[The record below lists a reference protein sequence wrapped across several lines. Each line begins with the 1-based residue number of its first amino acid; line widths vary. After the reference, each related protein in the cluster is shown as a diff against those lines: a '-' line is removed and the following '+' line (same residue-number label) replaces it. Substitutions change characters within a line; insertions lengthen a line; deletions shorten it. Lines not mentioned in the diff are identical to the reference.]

1 MKATDFNILDEMKRE
16 ELSDFREIF
25 TEVCFKKGQ
34 IIFTP
39 DQDQNLAFIISQG
52 RARVYLAYGDKEFS
66 LSILGLGELFSTH
79 AECYVEALD
88 DCCLL
93 MADVNVLGR
102 YMAKVPSLTRTMV
115 RVLGRILKNSVSVI
129 GSLAFKDINRR
140 LIDYILYRVEQE
152 GSGKSNCEI
161 ELGLTVEQLAGL
173 MGASRQTVS
182 TLLSALERDRLI
194 EKTGRG
200 KYRIASVSA
209 LRQLVLDT

>member
-1 MKATDFNILDEMKRE
+1 MKATDFNILDEMKKD
-16 ELSDFREIF
+16 ELSAFREIF

-39 DQDQNLAFIISQG
+39 DQDENLAFIISEG

-79 AECYVEALD
+79 ADCYVEALD

-93 MADVNVLGR
+93 MADVRILGR
-102 YMAKVPSLTRTMV
+102 YIAEVPTLTRTMV
-115 RVLGRILKNSVSVI
+115 RVLGRILKNSVGII
-129 GSLAFKDINRR
+129 GSLAFKDINKR
-140 LIDYILYRVEQE
+140 LIDYILYRAGQE
-152 GSGKSNCEI
+152 NCAESGCEI

-182 TLLSALERDRLI
+182 TLLNGLERDQLI
-194 EKTGRG
+194 EKRGRG
-200 KYRIASVSA
+200 RYRIISIVA
-209 LRQLVLDT
+209 LKQCVVE

>member
-1 MKATDFNILDEMKRE
+1 MKATNFNILDEMKRE
-16 ELSDFREIF
+16 ELSDFRDIF

-39 DQDQNLAFIISQG
+39 DQDENLAFIISQG

-93 MADVNVLGR
+93 MTNVGALGR
-102 YMAKVPSLTRTMV
+102 YMTEVPALTRTMV
-115 RVLGRILKNSVSVI
+115 RVFGRILKNSVSII
-129 GSLAFKDINRR
+129 GSLAFKDINKR
-140 LIDYILYRVEQE
+140 LIDYILYRAEQKNCNE
-152 GSGKSNCEI
+152 TGCEI

-182 TLLSALERDRLI
+182 TLLNSLERNKLI
-194 EKTGRG
+194 EKRGRG
-200 KYRIASVSA
+200 KYQIISIKA
-209 LRQLVLDT
+209 LKECTVQN